1 MARPPADPI
10 RIRER
15 AHRVLDASA
24 DLILR
29 WGYDKTTIED
39 VARAAEVAK
48 GTIYLHWKTREQ
60 LFVALLRRE
69 RTLMLAEVTEQDPH
83 TLAALVHATTA
94 ATLRMPLMRAVLL
107 SDSEVLGKLARL
119 KRERPPGDDTD
130 AGFERLM
137 GRLQGLGV
145 LRRDL
150 SPAEAVT
157 VVSSVVY
164 GYLLVGQA
172 GTESYRTTDARTAH
186 LVAETVRRT
195 LEPDSPPD
203 TPDAAAVADAV
214 RSYLRLAVKLARRK
228 LEDVLEGGTG

>member
-1 MARPPADPI
+1 MARPPADPT

-24 DLILR
+24 DLVLR

-48 GTIYLHWKTREQ
+48 GTIYLHWNTRDQ

-69 RTLMLAEVTEQDPH
+69 RTRMLTEVVEQDPR
-83 TLAALVHATTA
+83 TLDELVHAVTA
-94 ATLRMPLMRAVLL
+94 ATLRLPLMRAVLL
-107 SDSEVLGKLARL
+107 SDSQVLGKLARL
-119 KRERPPGDDTD
+119 KRDRTPG
-130 AGFERLM
+130 GFDEGFARLM
-137 GRLQGLGV
+137 GRLQDLGV

-150 SPAEAVT
+150 SPAELVT
-157 VVSSVVY
+157 IVSSVLY
-164 GYLLVGQA
+164 GYLLMGETA
-172 GTESYRTTDARTAH
+172 AEPYRLADPRLAH

-195 LEPDSPPD
+195 VAPD
-203 TPDAAAVADAV
+203 TAPDAPDTAAVADAV
-214 RSYLRLAVKLARRK
+214 RVYLGEAVETARRK